1 MMPLVSHNTPRFN
14 HSPKYGRA
22 CCSFILLWAVIA
34 PTVAAKINLSEIRDD
49 DGSTQSQEIVWPER
63 DVPDPAGTAS
73 GFKSGEKFQFRGQW
87 GLLRKAAR
95 LTISIQATETDDAL
109 LLVKTNVRTLGL
121 AKTLFP
127 ILFEGQTLLQPQKGR
142 ILNSRVTEI
151 SRSRETDVKT
161 TFDYEAGNMSLVD
174 ETRPDRNTTKSL
186 PYPVPLD
193 YASALLQV
201 RGWNLAQDS
210 RHSFLIS
217 SKGKFYLI
225 EMQTMKT
232 ESIQTK
238 FGKLD
243 AFKLEPVLAL
253 PQSKLFREGGKMSLW
268 VSADER
274 RIPLR
279 IDFKISIGT
288 ASLRIEDFTLSNDT
302 LVAQSQ

>member
-1 MMPLVSHNTPRFN
+1 MPLVLHNTLRFN
-14 HSPKYGRA
+14 HSLKFGRA
-22 CCSFILLWAVIA
+22 YYSLLLFGALIA
-34 PTVAAKINLSEIRDD
+34 PAVAAKINLAEIRDD
-49 DGSTQSQEIVWPER
+49 DGPAQTQEIVWPER
-63 DVPDPAGTAS
+63 SVPDPADTAD

-95 LTISIQATETDDAL
+95 LTISTHATKTDDAL
-109 LLVKTNVRTLGL
+109 LLVKTNVQTLGF

-127 ILFEGQTLLQPQKGR
+127 ILFEGQTLLQPKKGR

-161 TFDYEAGNMSLVD
+161 TFDYEAGSMSLVD
-174 ETRPDRNTTKSL
+174 KTRPDRNTTKNL

-193 YASALLQV
+193 YASALLQI
-201 RGWNLAQDS
+201 RGWNLAHDS

-225 EMQTMKT
+225 EMQTMET

-243 AFKLEPVLAL
+243 AFRLEPVLAL

-288 ASLRIEDFTLSNDT
+288 ASLRLEAFTLSNDT
-302 LVAQSQ
+302 LVAQTQ